1 MPKNKSREQ
10 SPLLATPKIP
20 PIATSYKLGLDYKE
34 NRRKIQLWGSLFFL
48 LFLRHLLFEPNTLLP
63 PSIPSVWAFRGSGL
77 RLHCSTSFRNGC
89 AAPPIPRRLLW
100 PTALQ
105 TAGICLFLL
114 YYGIIS
120 ANKESFR

>member
-1 MPKNKSREQ
+1 MARCVFAEEH
-10 SPLLATPKIP
+10 ARF
-20 PIATSYKLGLDYKE
+20 
-34 NRRKIQLWGSLFFL
+34 RRKRGSKKWQGGH
-48 LFLRHLLFEPNTLLP
+48 FLR
-63 PSIPSVWAFRGSGL
+63 AFRGSGL
-77 RLHCSTSFRNGC
+77 RLHCSTSFRNGY